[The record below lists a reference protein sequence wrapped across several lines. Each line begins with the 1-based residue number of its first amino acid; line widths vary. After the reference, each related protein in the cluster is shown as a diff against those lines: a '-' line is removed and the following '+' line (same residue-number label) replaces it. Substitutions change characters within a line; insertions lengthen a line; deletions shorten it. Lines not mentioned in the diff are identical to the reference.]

1 MAVIVDDKL
10 IVLDIGGSIVAPHT
24 PDTVYLRRL
33 LSFLTQWLEEKSS
46 RRVILVVGGGG
57 AARAW
62 QKAARELTPLIQPDS
77 LDWIGIM
84 ATRLNAELLK
94 VLLGSLCPDEVVCN
108 PGAAHSFAGRVLL
121 AAGWKP
127 GFSTDY
133 DAVLLAE
140 RYEVGCLIMLS
151 NIAQVYDADPR
162 THPQAKPIE
171 KLTWREYHA
180 LSGEKW
186 SPGANVPFDP
196 VAAKKAALIGLTV
209 VAADGH
215 DLDNLQAILRGGEF
229 VGTVIT
235 PDPPKG

>member
-1 MAVIVDDKL
+1 MAFDNKL
-10 IVLDIGGSIVAPHT
+10 ILLDIGGSIVAPQT
-24 PDTVYLRRL
+24 PDTAYLRCL
-33 LSFLTQWLEEKSS
+33 LSFLNQWLEEESS

-62 QKAARELTPLIQPDS
+62 QKAARELAPQVQPAS
-77 LDWIGIM
+77 LDWIGIE

-94 VLLGSLCPDEVVCN
+94 ALLGHLCPDNVVTD
-108 PGAAHSFAGRVLL
+108 PTAAHTFTGRVLL

-140 RYEVGCLIMLS
+140 RYAVGCLIMLS
-151 NIAQVYDADPR
+151 NIAQIYDADPR
-162 THPQAKPIE
+162 IHAQAKPVK

-180 LSGEKW
+180 LSGDKW

-196 VAAKKAALIGLTV
+196 VAAKKAALLNLTV
-209 VAADGH
+209 IAADGH
-215 DLDNLQAILRGGEF
+215 DLKNLQAILHGEEF
-229 VGTVIT
+229 VGTTIT
-235 PDPPKG
+235 AGPPN